1 MLLFLT
7 GQEEIEEACKRLKR
21 EIDNL
26 GPEVGELKCI
36 PLYSTLPPNLQ
47 QRIFEPAP
55 SRKGNG
61 AIGRKI
67 VVSTNIAETS
77 LTIDGVVF
85 VIDPGFSKQ
94 KVYNP
99 RIRVESL
106 LVSPISKASAQQR
119 AGSLKCVSSC
129 CFNPDF
135 QAVLVVQSQGNVS
148 DFTQR
153 KLTRMKCR
161 TIPTQ
166 KF

>member
-1 MLLFLT
+1 ME
-7 GQEEIEEACKRLKR
+7 G
-21 EIDNL
+21 L
-26 GPEVGELKCI
+26 GPEAGELKCI
-36 PLYSTLPPNLQ
+36 PLYSTLPPHIQ

-55 SRKGNG
+55 PNKPNG

-106 LVSPISKASAQQR
+106 LVTPISKASAQQR
-119 AGSLKCVSSC
+119 AGRAGRTRPGKCFRLYTGKTNSSILLI
-129 CFNPDF
+129 NDDF
-135 QAVLVVQSQGNVS
+135 HS
-148 DFTQR
+148 F
-153 KLTRMKCR
+153 
-161 TIPTQ
+161 
-166 KF
+166 